1 MKKAVLATVI
11 MAVPAFAVE
20 PIYKMEGLGLSGYDP
35 VAYFI
40 DKAPVKGR
48 AEFQAEWGGAKWLF
62 KSSENRSTFLAAPEK
77 YAPQY
82 GGYCSF
88 AVSRGQ
94 NAPGDPTAWKVVKGK
109 LYVNNSKKVQ
119 ELWEKELPDVIARGD
134 QAWPG
139 VLRSSN

>member
-1 MKKAVLATVI
+1 MKKAILAALMMV
-11 MAVPAFAVE
+11 MPAFAVE
-20 PIYKMEGLGLSGYDP
+20 PIYKTEGVGLSGYDP

-88 AVSRGQ
+88 GVSRGHS
-94 NAPGDPTAWKVVKGK
+94 APGDPSAWKIVNGK

-139 VLRSSN
+139 VLKSSN